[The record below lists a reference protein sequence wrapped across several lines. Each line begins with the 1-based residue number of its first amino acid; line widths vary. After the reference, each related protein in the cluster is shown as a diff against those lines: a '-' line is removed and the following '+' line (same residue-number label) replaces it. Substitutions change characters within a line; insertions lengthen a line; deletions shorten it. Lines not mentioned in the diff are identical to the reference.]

1 MEIPEPK
8 FTPLTNVKKPI
19 DAKTIPS
26 VKYIDELY
34 SKEFLNKYF
43 PQT

>member
-8 FTPLTNVKKPI
+8 FTPLTNVKKQLNVN
-19 DAKTIPS
+19 TIPS
-26 VKYIDELY
+26 VKFIDELY

-43 PQT
+43 SQT